1 MNAKAMYGKVHECKN
16 CCDCEIALRVR
27 YRKNAP
33 SFAYLFMDVQVHAGD
48 SPIDS
53 ISQYP
58 DFLISRVRDLLMR

>member
-1 MNAKAMYGKVHECKN
+1 MEKSTNAKTVAT
-16 CCDCEIALRVR
+16 ARLPLRVR

-33 SFAYLFMDVQVHAGD
+33 SFAYLFMDVQAHAGD

-58 DFLISRVRDLLMR
+58 DFLISRFRDLLMR